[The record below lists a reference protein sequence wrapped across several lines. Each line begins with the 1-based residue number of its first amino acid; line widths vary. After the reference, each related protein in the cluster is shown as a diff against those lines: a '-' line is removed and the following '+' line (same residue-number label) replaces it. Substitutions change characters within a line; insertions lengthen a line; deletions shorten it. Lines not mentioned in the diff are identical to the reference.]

1 MKRPSPT
8 LFLLAAL
15 ALGCARTMVMA
26 PAPAPVPE
34 GPVQGP
40 AAAPELALDDT
51 IPIDP
56 AITAGR
62 LDNGLTYF
70 VRQNGEPPDRVEL
83 RLVVNAGSV
92 LEDDDQ
98 LGLAH
103 FIEHMA
109 FNGTRNFAEG
119 ELIDYFEGIGLQ
131 FGADLNASTGFDE
144 TIYNLRVPAEPE
156 LLERGFEVLADWA
169 GGILFEPAAVDRERD
184 VVIEEWRLGRGAGA
198 RIRDR
203 QLPLLFRGSRYADR
217 LPIGTPESLESAPV
231 EALRRFYRDWY
242 RPELMAVVAVGDYD
256 AAALEQWIREF
267 FADLEAPS
275 DPRPRPEVPVPG
287 HAETLVGVT
296 TDPEVTLT
304 SVGVYTKLGSRP
316 EGTVAAYRRQLAEGL
331 YHSMLNR
338 RLDELRRRPEPPFL
352 WASSSTGGFL
362 RASDVYVQSAGVRSG
377 ELLGGLAALLTEI
390 QRVDRHGFTDGE
402 LDRAGRQLLRA
413 YERGFAERDKTPSA
427 AFAAEYARHYLV
439 GEPAPGIA
447 LELELVERYLPTL
460 ELVELNRLA
469 AEWISEENRVVLV
482 TAPESESAGLP
493 AEEKLLATLAAA
505 DKLAPEPWVD
515 RVRDRPLVSEPPIP
529 GAVVATTELPEL
541 GVTEWR
547 LANGV
552 RVVLKPTDFRNDQV
566 SLVGF
571 SAGGH
576 SLAGDEEFI
585 SAVFADS
592 VLRQGGLGDFDR
604 SELQKALAGKVA
616 GARTFVGELEEGLS
630 AGGSPDDLETILQLA
645 YLGFTAPR
653 ADPEAFA
660 GWKTR
665 TAELLR
671 NRLARPEA
679 VFGDRLSEI
688 LTGGHPRYRPP
699 TEEMLEEIDLE
710 RALAFHHQRFA
721 DAAGFT
727 FVIVGSFDLESLRP
741 LVETYLGGLPASGV
755 EESWRD
761 VGVERPQGTVE
772 LEVAAGLE
780 PKSSVRLIL
789 HGPAVW
795 SREERHLLGSL
806 AEALE
811 IRLREILR
819 EDLGATYGVSIGA
832 SLKSRPRQEFTVSIG
847 FGCDPDRA
855 ESLLE
860 LVLAELAEVREGG
873 FEEETVAKVREQQ
886 RRQREESLKQ
896 NDFWLGALA
905 NAYRLGLDPA
915 LILDFETLVESVTA
929 DRLRATAGR
938 YLATDRSVRA
948 VLYPEARAPVP
959 AAKAEPEENT
969 P

>member
-1 MKRPSPT
+1 MRRPPSA

-40 AAAPELALDDT
+40 MAAPELALDDT

-56 AITAGR
+56 AILAGR
-62 LDNGLTYF
+62 LGNGLAYF
-70 VRQNGEPPDRVEL
+70 VRANGEPPDRVEL
-83 RLVVNAGSV
+83 RLVINAGSV

-98 LGLAH
+98 RGLAH
-103 FIEHMA
+103 FVEHMA
-109 FNGTRNFAEG
+109 FNGTRRFAEG
-119 ELIDYFEGIGLQ
+119 ELVDYLEGIGMQ

-144 TIYNLRVPAEPE
+144 TVYSLRVPAEPE

-169 GGILFEPAAVDRERD
+169 GGILFEPEAVDRERD

-217 LPIGTPESLESAPV
+217 LPIGTPEVLESAPV
-231 EALRRFYRDWY
+231 EVLRRFYRDWY

-256 AAALEQWIREF
+256 PAALVQWIESSFAALEGPAE
-267 FADLEAPS
+267 
-275 DPRPRPEVPVPG
+275 PRPRTVVPVPG
-287 HAETLVGVT
+287 HAETLVGIT
-296 TDPEVTLT
+296 TDPEATLT
-304 SVGVYTKLGSRP
+304 SVGIYTKLGARP
-316 EGTVAAYRRQLAEGL
+316 EGTVADYRRQLAEGL

-338 RLDELRRRPEPPFL
+338 RLDELRRRPQPPFL

-362 RASDVYVQSAGVRSG
+362 RASDVYVQSAGVRAG

-390 QRVDRHGFTDGE
+390 ERVDLHGFTEGE
-402 LDRAGRQLLRA
+402 LDRAGRELLRA

-427 AFAAEYARHYLV
+427 AFAAEYARHYLI

-447 LELELVERYLPTL
+447 VELDLVKRYLPTL
-460 ELVELNRLA
+460 ELAELNRLA
-469 AEWISEENRVVLV
+469 GEWISEENRVVLV
-482 TAPESESAGLP
+482 TAPDSEAAGLP
-493 AEEKLLATLAAA
+493 SEEDLLATLAAA
-505 DKLAPEPWVD
+505 DRLEPEPWVD
-515 RVRDRPLVSEPPIP
+515 RVRDRPLVDVLPKP
-529 GAVVATTELPEL
+529 GAVVAATELPDL

-566 SLVGF
+566 ALVAF
-571 SAGGH
+571 SPGGH
-576 SLAGDEEFI
+576 SLAADEDFV

-592 VLRQGGLGDFDR
+592 VLRQGGLGEFDR

-616 GARTFVGELEEGLS
+616 AARTFIGELEEGLS
-630 AGGSPDDLETILQLA
+630 AGGSPDDLETILQLV

-653 ADPEAFA
+653 ADAEAFA
-660 GWKTR
+660 GWKAR

-679 VFGDRLSEI
+679 VFGDRLSEV

-699 TEEMLEEIDLE
+699 TEEMLEQIDLE

-727 FVIVGSFDLESLRP
+727 FVIVGSFEPEALRP
-741 LVETYLGGLPASGV
+741 LVETYLGGLPASAV

-761 VGVERPQGTVE
+761 VGVERPEGIVE
-772 LEVAAGLE
+772 IEVAAGLE
-780 PKSSVRLIL
+780 PKSQISLVL
-789 HGPAVW
+789 HGPATW
-795 SREERHLLGSL
+795 SREERHLFGSL
-806 AEALE
+806 TEALD

-819 EDLGATYGVSIGA
+819 EDLGATYGVGVGG
-832 SLKSRPRQEFTVSIG
+832 SLARRPRQEFTLSIG
-847 FGCDPDRA
+847 FGCAPDRA
-855 ESLLE
+855 AALLDR
-860 LVLAELAEVREGG
+860 VIAELAEVRASG
-873 FEEETVAKVREQQ
+873 FAEETVTKVREQQ
-886 RRQREESLKQ
+886 RRQREESLER
-896 NDFWLGALA
+896 NDFWVAALA
-905 NAYRLGLDPA
+905 GAYRMDLDPE
-915 LILDFETLVESVTA
+915 LILDHESLVESVTG
-929 DRLRATAGR
+929 DSLRSAAER
-938 YLATDRSVRA
+938 YLHTERSVRA
-948 VLYPEARAPVP
+948 VLYPEGGGGS
-959 AAKAEPEENT
+959 EDD
-969 P
+969 